1 MQYLTPR
8 GWFVLGIASAL
19 AVWGL
24 VLVSACLW
32 WVGIDSPKAEILGWC
47 WGSMSEC
54 VEL

>member
-1 MQYLTPR
+1 MQNVTPR
-8 GWFVLGIASAL
+8 GWFVLGIASVL
-19 AVWGL
+19 VVWGL

-32 WVGIDSPKAEILGWC
+32 WVGIDFFNAQLFGWC

>member
-1 MQYLTPR
+1 MEHVTPR
-8 GWFVLGIASAL
+8 GWFVFGILAAVAL
-19 AVWGL
+19 WLL

-32 WVGIDSPKAEILGWC
+32 WVGIDSPRAEFFGWC